1 MSILPFDAILD
12 GNSNANSLIRV
23 ARIGKMYKIV
33 RLFRLVKILKLVKSN
48 RRLVHHFSE
57 KMKIS
62 NGLER
67 LIFFSGFFIVFI
79 HVFACLF
86 VMLAEL
92 EKDFAS
98 EIWLDSCTNFGVEHW
113 EFESYLCSCYYVM
126 TTTSTVGYGDISPK
140 NSIERI
146 FGCLLMFIGVL
157 SFTFVSGALA
167 SILQSHDTREAVLQE
182 KVLQLNKLRTMYP
195 VTEELIQNIRNA
207 LNFDANK
214 TDGYL
219 EELYQDL
226 PVGVKMEL
234 MMVVH
239 DSTFH

>member
-1 MSILPFDAILD
+1 MFAIDIVLCFFTSFTDDYKQIEVVNLRRIGLNYIMGWFLIDLMSILPFDAILD
-12 GNSNANSLIRV
+12 GNSNANALIRV

-86 VMLAEL
+86 VMMAEL
-92 EKDFAS
+92 EKEFSS
-98 EIWLDSCTNFGVEHW
+98 EVWLESCYGFGEKNM
-113 EFESYLCSCYYVM
+113 EFEMYLCSCYYVM

-140 NSIERI
+140 NSIERV

-167 SILQSHDTREAVLQE
+167 SIL
-182 KVLQLNKLRTMYP
+182 
-195 VTEELIQNIRNA
+195 
-207 LNFDANK
+207 
-214 TDGYL
+214 
-219 EELYQDL
+219 
-226 PVGVKMEL
+226 
-234 MMVVH
+234 
-239 DSTFH
+239 